1 MRHFICAAL
10 TLLLLDS
17 CCKPPIATSALSDRM
32 DMRKPSISF
41 NCIPCKM
48 ENSFDLHPGL
58 ELGGP
63 MGRYQ
68 TFLAYGYNWRMLGI
82 YGQSG
87 VSFQPKAL
95 PRAGI
100 TQTLSLS
107 LLSPNA
113 YIRPEIGFGA
123 ARWFSPEA
131 PSGSYKRHPAFGGSV
146 NLFGRQNILYPFVGV
161 RFSFP
166 ETPVMLGLRAFKLQ
180 HESGK
185 SAYYGG
191 VSISIGI
198 GRFK

>member
-1 MRHFICAAL
+1 MRHIICAAL

-17 CCKPPIATSALSDRM
+17 CCKPPIATNALSDRL
-32 DMRKPSISF
+32 DMRKPLISVECVRC
-41 NCIPCKM
+41 NM

-68 TFLAYGYNWRMLGI
+68 TFLAYGYNWRVFGL

-95 PRAGI
+95 PRAGL
-100 TQTLSLS
+100 TQTVGLS

-113 YIRPEIGFGA
+113 YLRPEIGFGA
-123 ARWFSPEA
+123 ARWFSPNE
-131 PSGSYKRHPAFGGSV
+131 PSGSYKYHPAFGGNV
-146 NLFGRQNILYPFVGV
+146 NSSNDQNILYPFVGL

-166 ETPVMLGLRAFKLQ
+166 ETPVMLGLRAYKLQ

-185 SAYYGG
+185 TAYYGG
-191 VSISIGI
+191 VNISIGF

>member
-1 MRHFICAAL
+1 
-10 TLLLLDS
+10 
-17 CCKPPIATSALSDRM
+17 
-32 DMRKPSISF
+32 MRKPLISVACVRC
-41 NCIPCKM
+41 NM
-48 ENSFDLHPGL
+48 ENSFDLYPGL

-68 TFLAYGYNWRMLGI
+68 TFLAYGYNWHVFGL

-95 PRAGI
+95 PRAGL
-100 TQTLSLS
+100 TQTLALA
-107 LLSPNA
+107 LGSPNA
-113 YIRPEIGFGA
+113 YIRPEAGFGV

-131 PSGSYKRHPAFGGSV
+131 PSGSYKQHPAFGGSM
-146 NLFGRQNILYPFVGV
+146 NLSRNQNILYPFVGL

-166 ETPVMLGLRAFKLQ
+166 ETPVMLGVRAYKLQ

-191 VSISIGI
+191 VNISFGI
-198 GRFK
+198 GRFE